1 MQFGKRL
8 KTSRK
13 NKNLTQEDV
22 AKEFCVS
29 RQTISSWENENSYPD
44 IDSLV
49 KLSNLYDVS
58 LDIILKEDKG
68 MKEYM
73 KKKEAFNSTNLISI
87 LLSVINLIMFIYI
100 STDFKTNPDYVVF
113 SFFMIID
120 ITTIIIFLQ
129 ITKIQKR
136 LDINKKDRELI
147 LRGKNK
153 FYTWLKYNFVILIMI
168 ATIPYSLITEINQ
181 LNPIKILLYFLS
193 FVCFSSVMIYLT
205 IRIKKS

>member
-1 MQFGKRL
+1 
-8 KTSRK
+8 
-13 NKNLTQEDV
+13 
-22 AKEFCVS
+22 
-29 RQTISSWENENSYPD
+29 
-44 IDSLV
+44 
-49 KLSNLYDVS
+49 
-58 LDIILKEDKG
+58 
-68 MKEYM
+68 
-73 KKKEAFNSTNLISI
+73 
-87 LLSVINLIMFIYI
+87 
-100 STDFKTNPDYVVF
+100 
-113 SFFMIID
+113 MIID

>member
-58 LDIILKEDKG
+58 LDIILKEDNG

-100 STDFKTNPDYVVF
+100 Y
-113 SFFMIID
+113 
-120 ITTIIIFLQ
+120 LQ
-129 ITKIQKR
+129 I
-136 LDINKKDRELI
+136 
-147 LRGKNK
+147 
-153 FYTWLKYNFVILIMI
+153 LKQILIM
-168 ATIPYSLITEINQ
+168 
-181 LNPIKILLYFLS
+181 
-193 FVCFSSVMIYLT
+193 
-205 IRIKKS
+205 